1 MSRVLRGQNKHTIF
15 CLNCLEPPTAKNNL
29 GGFVFVEKRRKKMKK
44 ILILSLLITP
54 IMAQADVGPAQD
66 DSDNPVMATHN
77 GPYVLATPEDG
88 DSTTVVSAS
97 YVKGAYND
105 AIMAINR
112 LKDLYSD
119 DWSEINNIVDGKRVS
134 ALATWGSDQTTE
146 LELLSTY

>member
-1 MSRVLRGQNKHTIF
+1 
-15 CLNCLEPPTAKNNL
+15 
-29 GGFVFVEKRRKKMKK
+29 MKK

-66 DSDNPVMATHN
+66 DSDNPVMATYN

-105 AIMAINR
+105 AIMAINK
-112 LKDLYSD
+112 LKNLYSD
-119 DWSEINNIVDGKRVS
+119 DWSEIHNIVDGKRVS